1 MINYSV
7 PLFITVLNI
16 LIEWK
21 LFKSFIVYKHSDRM
35 GINRL
40 LFELTRLLLI
50 ANTFALV
57 TGVIDY
63 FILHST
69 TADVLQF
76 GRFADRYVMFFAYW
90 ALSDYSK
97 RHNN

>member
-1 MINYSV
+1 MINYTV
-7 PLFITVLNI
+7 PLFITVLNV

-21 LFKSFIVYKHSDRM
+21 LFIAFITYKHSDKI

-40 LFELTRLLLI
+40 LFELSRLLLI
-50 ANTFALV
+50 ANPFALV
-57 TGVIDY
+57 TGVVDY
-63 FILHST
+63 FIIHST

-90 ALSDYSK
+90 AMSDYAK
-97 RHNN
+97 RNS